1 MKNLSPS
8 IMVFGTVVLLAGCGD
23 EPPERRVEIAPPEIE
38 LTFDEAFV
46 KDRDIYFNIPE
57 DVILGTINHVEV
69 NSKGDLIVSDFTQ
82 QKVFL
87 ADTEGNYLRQIG
99 ARGGAKGEYYS
110 IINLR
115 LAPAPNDDLYIT
127 SAGEGLKYMVFS
139 GDSYEF
145 KREISSDFSQS
156 IDHLVVTEGGHI
168 YASQVDLRT
177 DGMHALFRFDDNFK
191 AINSLY
197 PVEDQ
202 QTATALHRYHNT
214 ILTPKTGGGFYFMY
228 PTTYEI
234 HQYSERGELEQTLF
248 SPYQSK
254 HRDGIK
260 PFPDDLDPYGWNPQI
275 EAWFAEHIVPRLLFE
290 CGSDLLMLIQYRREV
305 GGTYQLYLNLLYKDG
320 HSVADGIRVPAN
332 HIPMAVVGT
341 KMYFAVK
348 GEFDEVT
355 GETSE
360 PYLVAYRIND
370 HVVASK
376 SVFSRSQSNL

>member
-1 MKNLSPS
+1 MKNLLPF
-8 IMVFGTVVLLAGCGD
+8 IIVFGTVVLSAGCGD
-23 EPPERRVEIAPPEIE
+23 APLKRRVEITPPMTE
-38 LTFDEAFV
+38 LTFDEAFI
-46 KDRDIYFNIPE
+46 KDWDIYFNMPE
-57 DVILGTINHVEV
+57 EVVLGTINHVEV
-69 NSKGDLIVSDFTQ
+69 DSKGDLIVSDITQ
-82 QKVFL
+82 GMIFL
-87 ADTEGNYLRQIG
+87 ADAEGNYLWQIG
-99 ARGGAKGEYYS
+99 ARGGAEGEYFS
-110 IINLR
+110 IINVR
-115 LAPAPNDDLYIT
+115 LAPNGDLYIT
-127 SAGEGLKYMVFS
+127 SAGEGFKYTVFS
-139 GDSYEF
+139 GGSYEF
-145 KREISSDFSQS
+145 KREVSSDFSQA
-156 IDHLVVTEGGHI
+156 IDHFVVSEGGHI

-177 DGMHALFRFDDNFK
+177 DGIHALFHFDDNFK
-191 AINSLY
+191 VINSLY

-234 HQYSERGELEQTLF
+234 HQYSEQGALEQTLF
-248 SPYQSK
+248 SEYKSK

-355 GETSE
+355 GETSD
-360 PYLVAYRIND
+360 PYVAVYRFND
-370 HVVASK
+370 HKAE
-376 SVFSRSQSNL
+376 FSRS

>member
-1 MKNLSPS
+1 MKNLSPFAV
-8 IMVFGTVVLLAGCGD
+8 VFGTVVLLAGCGD
-23 EPPERRVEIAPPEIE
+23 EPPKRRVEIISPAAE
-38 LTFDEAFV
+38 LTFDETFV
-46 KDRDIYFNIPE
+46 KDREIYFNMPE
-57 DVILGTINHVEV
+57 DVTLGTIGDIKVDY
-69 NSKGDLIVSDFTQ
+69 KGNFTVLDFAQGTI
-82 QKVFL
+82 FL
-87 ADTEGNYLRQIG
+87 ADAEGNYLRQIG
-99 ARGGAKGEYYS
+99 ARGGAEGEYFS
-110 IINLR
+110 IIELL
-115 LAPAPNDDLYIT
+115 LAPNGDLYVW
-127 SAGEGLKYMVFS
+127 SMGEGLKYMVFS
-139 GDSYEF
+139 GGSYEF
-145 KREISSDFSQS
+145 KKEVPDPNSQF
-156 IDHLVVTEGGHI
+156 IDHLVVTEGGHL
-168 YASQVDLRT
+168 YASQVDLRM

-191 AINSLY
+191 VIDSLY

-234 HQYSERGELEQTLF
+234 HQYGERGELEQTLF

-290 CGSDLLMLIQYRREV
+290 CGSDLLMLMQYRREV
-305 GGTYQLYLNLLYKDG
+305 GNKYTYYLNLFYKDG
-320 HSVADGIRVPAN
+320 YSVADGIRVPAN
-332 HIPMAVVGT
+332 YIPMTVAGSELYC
-341 KMYFAVK
+341 MVK

-355 GETSE
+355 GEAGE
-360 PYLVAYRIND
+360 PYLVAYRLND